1 MCGYKSRGQGH
12 QKSRARG
19 QITNKGQGKQG
30 DRQSEG
36 PGAAA
41 PKALAVRASPQPH
54 SHPLSSPQGPAPAQT
69 QSLSSS
75 TKTQHHQQGTVT
87 SYGPPL
93 QPQLTASPRA
103 WLLQVSQESQQ
114 QAPEVSTQCDVLQV
128 SGDSNTSIPVEFS
141 ED

>member
-1 MCGYKSRGQGH
+1 M
-12 QKSRARG
+12 A
-19 QITNKGQGKQG
+19 
-30 DRQSEG
+30 
-36 PGAAA
+36 
-41 PKALAVRASPQPH
+41 
-54 SHPLSSPQGPAPAQT
+54 
-69 QSLSSS
+69 
-75 TKTQHHQQGTVT
+75 
-87 SYGPPL
+87 PPL